1 MASVICPLHQSVLL
15 HLTTPLDCD
24 HLTAIEE
31 HITSSSCPHPQALKD
46 LRFKEPLKEC
56 SPLLLACH
64 FGELASV
71 KHIVESW
78 GADVRDDDI
87 YYTDPNCISNWNS
100 ARIGATPLFV
110 ASINGHSNIVRYL
123 IEKGADVSV
132 KTFVVKEKYYD
143 GLTLYAALSK
153 IYLTR
158 QEQSLPEIDMK
169 ERSLIVRLLLESGA
183 DASSPSAR
191 PANGWPIWMMPL
203 CGIEVISE
211 LINHGIDLN
220 QGTSPKNGTILHYWA
235 GGSHDI
241 STEEDYSLV
250 VFKLLLE

>member
-24 HLTAIEE
+24 HLKAIEE
-31 HITSSSCPHPQALKD
+31 HISSSSCPHPQALKD

-78 GADVRDDDI
+78 GADVREEAV
-87 YYTDPNCISNWNS
+87 YYRNPTSTTYYWNS
-100 ARIGATPLFV
+100 ARIGRATPLFV
-110 ASINGHSNIVRYL
+110 ASIKGHIAIVRYL

-132 KTFVVKEKYYD
+132 KTSDVIDEKDYD
-143 GLTLYAALSK
+143 GLTPLYASLWEIHDNLPNMSK
-153 IYLTR
+153 GFL
-158 QEQSLPEIDMK
+158 K
-169 ERSLIVRLLLESGA
+169 ERSDIVHLLLESGA
-183 DASSPSAR
+183 SPSAK